1 MTKKSLIEN
10 WKFDKDIENAFK
22 EWFYSNHTDY
32 SLKAEHFYVDC
43 DIGDV
48 KTRQDMLKKWVYASF
63 YSGYNIGRLSE
74 TKIEETRTLDE
85 LAQGLPKVPPDAL

>member
-1 MTKKSLIEN
+1 MTKKSLIN
-10 WKFDKDIENAFK
+10 DWKFDKDIENAFN

-32 SLKAEHFYVDC
+32 SFKSEHFYVDC

-48 KTRQDMLKKWVYASF
+48 KTRQSMLQKWIYASF

-74 TKIEETRTLDE
+74 TKV
-85 LAQGLPKVPPDAL
+85 GLTDNED

>member
-63 YSGYNIGRLSE
+63 YEAYRRGRYAKLE
-74 TKIEETRTLDE
+74 NE
-85 LAQGLPKVPPDAL
+85 PDG